1 MPDAPS
7 GQKPAEQRSFW
18 ATLPGI
24 MTAVGGVIGAIAAL
38 ISALAAAGVFARPA
52 TPTPPPSPT
61 ITATSTAVVAAAL
74 PSSTPA
80 PPSPTEA
87 APLPAPTAALTLLS
101 TPAGAPSAGDL
112 LLADDFDDPASGW
125 LVLVTDEGEQGYDQ
139 GAYRIAV
146 YGVDFAAWGYP
157 EPENDFADFVIEVD
171 AHRVDGPEDNEYG
184 IITRMQ
190 PDGSFYLF
198 SISSTGHASIQKH
211 IGEEWEYLVDWT
223 ESAAVRQGGE
233 INRLRVTCQGARLRF
248 FVNGQAV
255 AEADDAGFR
264 SGNIGLLASAG
275 EVTGVVAAFDNL
287 RVRALDAP

>member
-1 MPDAPS
+1 MPEEHPPS
-7 GQKPAEQRSFW
+7 TPAEKRSFW
-18 ATLPGI
+18 STLPGI

-38 ISALAAAGVFARPA
+38 ITALASAGVF
-52 TPTPPPSPT
+52 S
-61 ITATSTAVVAAAL
+61 
-74 PSSTPA
+74 
-80 PPSPTEA
+80 
-87 APLPAPTAALTLLS
+87 PAPTATPLPPTPTLTAIATASPSRAAPAATAAPTLAATN
-101 TPAGAPSAGDL
+101 TPAPDAP
-112 LLADDFDDPASGW
+112 LLADDFEDPASGW
-125 LVLVTDEGEQGYDQ
+125 GRQVTDQDEKGYDQ

-146 YGVDFAAWGYP
+146 YGVDFASWGYP

-171 AHRVDGPEDNEYG
+171 ANRVDGPEDNEYG

-255 AEADDAGFR
+255 AQADDADFR

-275 EVTGVVAAFDNL
+275 ETSGVVVAFDNL
-287 RVRALDAP
+287 RVRALTVE